1 MKVDMTYQDT
11 SHVSAEDLTRQVDEL
26 YCELGKRIFEDKK
39 ADEELY
45 LQYSD
50 LFFRITQ
57 ALEARQSPAADDS
70 SGSATL

>member
-1 MKVDMTYQDT
+1 MG
-11 SHVSAEDLTRQVDEL
+11 AEDPSCQVDEL

-57 ALEARQSPAADDS
+57 ALEAQQAPAVDDS
-70 SGSATL
+70 LESTTL

>member
-1 MKVDMTYQDT
+1 MG
-11 SHVSAEDLTRQVDEL
+11 AEDLTRQVDEL

-39 ADEELY
+39 ADEGLY

-57 ALEARQSPAADDS
+57 ALEAQQSSAADDP
-70 SGSATL
+70 SGSATP

>member
-1 MKVDMTYQDT
+1 MTFRDI
-11 SHVSAEDLTRQVDEL
+11 SHMGAEDLTCQVNEL

-57 ALEARQSPAADDS
+57 ALEARQSSAADDS
-70 SGSATL
+70 SGSATP

>member
-1 MKVDMTYQDT
+1 MG
-11 SHVSAEDLTRQVDEL
+11 AEDPTCQLDEL

-57 ALEARQSPAADDS
+57 AIEVQQSPAADDS

>member
-1 MKVDMTYQDT
+1 MKVDMTFRDT
-11 SHVSAEDLTRQVDEL
+11 SHASTEDLARRVDEL

-50 LFFRITQ
+50 LFFRITR
-57 ALEARQSPAADDS
+57 ALEEQQAPAADEP
-70 SGSATL
+70 SGSTAP